1 MSNQQNNDPDNLRY
15 CAPRRPSNRPGNLRV
30 TKLWS
35 GEERR
40 SIPTASLQRASYK
53 PPAYGRD
60 SLPYDRGS
68 LSAPLPEVLRRPEP
82 GDMEA
87 LLRSTQ
93 RARKNQVFALG
104 IRFAVVA
111 ALAAGIAFLYVVN
124 FTGLPNLPAAAETA
138 DTSNNAAEIVI
149 ENGDAAKAKSDR
161 FLATPTEAG
170 NPPPAM
176 LQQNAVLFQQFM
188 QSQQQTAA
196 ERDEAAAQD
205 VTRRK

>member
-1 MSNQQNNDPDNLRY
+1 
-15 CAPRRPSNRPGNLRV
+15 
-30 TKLWS
+30 
-35 GEERR
+35 
-40 SIPTASLQRASYK
+40 
-53 PPAYGRD
+53 
-60 SLPYDRGS
+60 
-68 LSAPLPEVLRRPEP
+68 
-82 GDMEA
+82 MEA

>member
-1 MSNQQNNDPDNLRY
+1 M
-15 CAPRRPSNRPGNLRV
+15 
-30 TKLWS
+30 
-35 GEERR
+35 
-40 SIPTASLQRASYK
+40 
-53 PPAYGRD
+53 
-60 SLPYDRGS
+60 
-68 LSAPLPEVLRRPEP
+68 
-82 GDMEA
+82 
-87 LLRSTQ
+87 
-93 RARKNQVFALG
+93 FALG

-124 FTGLPNLPAAAETA
+124 FTGLPNLPAATETA
-138 DTSNNAAEIVI
+138 DTSNNAVEMVI

-161 FLATPTEAG
+161 FLATSIEAG